1 MEARVIETY
10 LKAVFNA
17 GEWSTEP
24 VTTGLLAAKLG
35 LAPSSVSEAVRKLT
49 ERGLLAHARY
59 GAISLTPEGEHVALG
74 MVRKHRLI
82 ETFLVDYL
90 GYSWDEVH
98 DEAETLEH
106 AVSDIFI
113 DRLDARLGHPRV
125 DPHGDPIP
133 AADRAFDDQ
142 PDVRLDTLPAG
153 TRIRIDRVSD
163 EDPDLLRQLT
173 ESGIAIGQLVMV
185 ESAAEPEHVTIRR
198 GDHSLTVPNSTA
210 HIIRVT
216 PITARGLPAGAAGP
230 KPPD

>member
-24 VTTGLLAAKLG
+24 VTTGSLAAKLG

-59 GAISLTPEGEHVALG
+59 GAISLTPEGQQVALG

-90 GYSWDEVH
+90 GYGWDEVH
-98 DEAETLEH
+98 DEAEVLEH
-106 AVSDIFI
+106 AVSDTFI
-113 DRLDARLGHPRV
+113 ERLDVRLGHPRV

-133 AADRAFDDQ
+133 AADGPFVDQ

-163 EDPDLLRQLT
+163 EDPNLLRQLT
-173 ESGIAIGQLVMV
+173 DSGIAIGQLVTV
-185 ESAAEPEHVTIRR
+185 ESTDEPEHVAIRR
-198 GDHSLTVPNSTA
+198 GDDLMTVPNTTA
-210 HIIRVT
+210 HVIRVT
-216 PITARGLPAGAAGP
+216 PITARGFPAVIVGT
-230 KPPD
+230 PPD

>member
-24 VTTGLLAAKLG
+24 VTTGSLAAKLG

-59 GAISLTPEGEHVALG
+59 GAISLTPEGQQVALG

-90 GYSWDEVH
+90 GYGWDEVH
-98 DEAETLEH
+98 DEAEVLEH
-106 AVSDIFI
+106 AVSDTFVE
-113 DRLDARLGHPRV
+113 RLDVRLGHPRV

-133 AADRAFDDQ
+133 AADGPFVDQ

-163 EDPDLLRQLT
+163 EDPNLLRQLT
-173 ESGIAIGQLVMV
+173 DSGIAIGQLVTV
-185 ESAAEPEHVTIRR
+185 ESTDEPEHVAIRR
-198 GDHSLTVPNSTA
+198 GDDLMTVPNTTA
-210 HIIRVT
+210 HVIRVT
-216 PITARGLPAGAAGP
+216 PITARGFPAVIVGT
-230 KPPD
+230 PPD